1 MKMNKKRPY
10 VIQSITLL
18 TYNGSKIPVSV
29 VEERIIDIPIRI
41 IKEKVLDAFSSMK
54 DNPVDVILKVK
65 YVYLNAHKSNEN
77 KRRTVGYESRRTCQL
92 YC

>member
-18 TYNGSKIPVSV
+18 THNGSKIPVSV

-65 YVYLNAHKSNEN
+65 YV
-77 KRRTVGYESRRTCQL
+77 
-92 YC
+92 

>member
-29 VEERIIDIPIRI
+29 VEERIIGEFYQFNIDIPIRI
-41 IKEKVLDAFSSMK
+41 IKEKVLDAFSSME

-65 YVYLNAHKSNEN
+65 YV
-77 KRRTVGYESRRTCQL
+77 
-92 YC
+92 

>member
-10 VIQSITLL
+10 VIQSITQL

-41 IKEKVLDAFSSMK
+41 IKEKVLDAFSSME

-65 YVYLNAHKSNEN
+65 YV
-77 KRRTVGYESRRTCQL
+77 
-92 YC
+92 

>member
-1 MKMNKKRPY
+1 
-10 VIQSITLL
+10 L

-65 YVYLNAHKSNEN
+65 YV
-77 KRRTVGYESRRTCQL
+77 
-92 YC
+92 

>member
-18 TYNGSKIPVSV
+18 TYNSSKIPVSV

-41 IKEKVLDAFSSMK
+41 IKEKVLDAFSSME

-65 YVYLNAHKSNEN
+65 YV
-77 KRRTVGYESRRTCQL
+77 
-92 YC
+92 

>member
-41 IKEKVLDAFSSMK
+41 IKEKVLDAFSSME
-54 DNPVDVILKVK
+54 DNQVDVILKVK
-65 YVYLNAHKSNEN
+65 YV
-77 KRRTVGYESRRTCQL
+77 
-92 YC
+92 

>member
-41 IKEKVLDAFSSMK
+41 TKEKALDAFSSMK
-54 DNPVDVILKVK
+54 DNPVDVIL
-65 YVYLNAHKSNEN
+65 
-77 KRRTVGYESRRTCQL
+77 ESKICITKCT
-92 YC
+92 

>member
-1 MKMNKKRPY
+1 MNKKRPY

-41 IKEKVLDAFSSMK
+41 IKEKVLDAFSSME
-54 DNPVDVILKVK
+54 DNPVE
-65 YVYLNAHKSNEN
+65 LNAHKSNEN

>member
-10 VIQSITLL
+10 VIQSITPL

-41 IKEKVLDAFSSMK
+41 TKEKVLDAFSSMK

-65 YVYLNAHKSNEN
+65 YV
-77 KRRTVGYESRRTCQL
+77 
-92 YC
+92 

>member
-10 VIQSITLL
+10 VIRSITLL

-54 DNPVDVILKVK
+54 DSPVDVILKVK
-65 YVYLNAHKSNEN
+65 YV
-77 KRRTVGYESRRTCQL
+77 
-92 YC
+92 